1 LLKQS
6 SPFGALPNENPV
18 DGAAVEGAAPN
29 VKAGAAAPVVAG
41 APKGFGD
48 PKFIVWMI
56 SPECNRSVN
65 YKSFSVEK
73 TAQSR

>member
-1 LLKQS
+1 LKEF
-6 SPFGALPNENPV
+6 SPFGALPNENAG

-29 VKAGAAAPVVAG
+29 VKAGAGAPVDAG

-56 SPECNRSVN
+56 SPECTRSVN
-65 YKSFSVEK
+65 YRSLLVED
-73 TAQSR
+73 TAQSI